1 VARCHLR
8 VTFARSFR
16 SLSQVAVVAVLVRFL
31 TNFPYEIHW
40 KYFCKIALIPPPP
53 PPPRDEDRQ
62 RERLMPRRTK
72 TYIGPNKTLVDGG
85 RVEVTNEGEPVTT
98 LPKVAVD
105 IDLIRKKL
113 APLIEQFDELSLLED
128 PQQFIKDLA
137 DECAWA
143 QTTRLDHL
151 TKGTRTKPDEWTVQ
165 ILLRGLGSVMQRH
178 GLKPAISQYYDRKDE
193 LRQSLYLRL
202 IPELGG
208 IAGCIIPKDV
218 KGLALRAKR
227 IDHEGVVRTQ
237 MKRRRRKKPTQV
249 IERFSHKRT
258 KSF

>member
-1 VARCHLR
+1 
-8 VTFARSFR
+8 
-16 SLSQVAVVAVLVRFL
+16 
-31 TNFPYEIHW
+31 
-40 KYFCKIALIPPPP
+40 
-53 PPPRDEDRQ
+53 
-62 RERLMPRRTK
+62 MPRRTK

-85 RVEVTNEGEPVTT
+85 RVEVPNEGEPVTT

-113 APLIEQFDELSLLED
+113 APLIEQFDELSQLED

-151 TKGTRTKPDEWTVQ
+151 TKGTRTKPDEWRSQ
-165 ILLRGLGSVMQRH
+165 ILVRGLSSVMQRH
-178 GLKPAISQYYDRKDE
+178 GVKPVISQHYDHNHE
-193 LRQSLYLRL
+193 MHQSLYLKL
-202 IPELGG
+202 IPVLGR

-227 IDHEGVVRTQ
+227 IDHEGVEPNQ
-237 MKRRRRKKPTQV
+237 AKPREKDRPV
-249 IERFSHKRT
+249 D
-258 KSF
+258 